1 MQVWAIALDPQNP
14 RKLYVGTSP
23 LGIFNSDENET
34 SRREAKL
41 KSAILTK
48 HNAEGMLAGNAIA
61 VSPAAPSTPFVAV
74 RMGLYRSDENGSHSQ
89 GLRMRVQSPITF
101 LCDIRPGPHAQATL
115 YATLSAA
122 ASGATD
128 SIWRSRDGGVA
139 WQRIDSGPTPNGTM
153 MGVAPSP
160 RAAGVLYGAT
170 QRGEVYG
177 TLDGGQHWY
186 AAPLPGGCKA
196 VMAFAVS

>member
-1 MQVWAIALDPQNP
+1 ML
-14 RKLYVGTSP
+14 
-23 LGIFNSDENET
+23 
-34 SRREAKL
+34 EA
-41 KSAILTK
+41 
-48 HNAEGMLAGNAIA
+48 HAIA

-74 RMGLYRSDENGSHSQ
+74 RMGLYSSDRNDSLWQE
-89 GLRMRVQSPITF
+89 LRTRDQSPITYGR
-101 LCDIRPGPHAQATL
+101 DIRPGPHAQATPF
-115 YATLSAA
+115 ATLSAA

-128 SIWRSRDGGVA
+128 SMWRSRDGGVA
-139 WQRIDSGPTPNGTM
+139 WQRIDSGLTPNGTM

-177 TLDGGQHWY
+177 TLDGGRHWY

-196 VMAFAVS
+196 VMALRSAELQ